1 MKYLS
6 GRDARISSF
15 PFFYPQTQERESNS
29 NFASCTPPVCCA
41 YFDSMGGG
49 RICKFRVLD
58 AYEQTKRTK
67 PWRPCFLLEEET
79 LSSDQFKF
87 CLPHGISFQKFA
99 LSDWQHLKSILWQ
112 NWFSISSGGR
122 WSFARTPLIY
132 PIHFPQELSSSTG
145 HSTTTEELFA
155 THRLPLFNSL
165 YLPLLLPS
173 PVSSHCTVL
182 RHCISTLTSFLK
194 LHLWCPLPLPW

>member
-1 MKYLS
+1 MHISIQWEGEGYASFVSWMLTSKLS
-6 GRDARISSF
+6 EQKPWHLCF
-15 PFFYPQTQERESNS
+15 LLKQETFLLSNS
-29 NFASCTPPVCCA
+29 NFVC
-41 YFDSMGGG
+41 
-49 RICKFRVLD
+49 
-58 AYEQTKRTK
+58 
-67 PWRPCFLLEEET
+67 PWDLF
-79 LSSDQFKF
+79 SKF
-87 CLPHGISFQKFA
+87 C

-194 LHLWCPLPLPW
+194 LHLWCLLPLPW